1 MKQFEFN
8 FNVVLD
14 LKKTWQSKNKINF
27 IFGADFKQNKI
38 LIENIVCLSSEEV
51 KIKLEKH
58 CTCINNVHKTM
69 SKYL

>member
-14 LKKTWQSKNKINF
+14 QKKKTWQSKNKINF
-27 IFGADFKQNKI
+27 IIGADFKQNKI

-51 KIKLEKH
+51 
-58 CTCINNVHKTM
+58 
-69 SKYL
+69 